1 MCNLWFTFAGDMR
14 IIGFNNTPQA
24 YGQLWLTM
32 LKPGGYLFL
41 GQAK

>member
-1 MCNLWFTFAGDMR
+1 MCNLGFTDAGAMP
-14 IIGFNNTPQA
+14 IIGSNNTPQA
-24 YGQLWLTM
+24 YGQLWLTT